1 MKYKYFQS
9 LFNLDTKL
17 LLFLIDMSIITTVNV
32 KLWSF
37 PVQERSESG
46 NGLLPD
52 SNRYSE
58 ALRRAVPHRYLFS
71 GEEIYITAPCGPVLL
86 C

>member
-17 LLFLIDMSIITTVNV
+17 LLFPVDMAVITTVNV

-37 PVQERSESG
+37 PVQEHSESG
-46 NGLLPD
+46 KGLLPD

-58 ALRRAVPHRYLFS
+58 ALRRAVPHCTCLVVKKF
-71 GEEIYITAPCGPVLL
+71 T
-86 C
+86 